1 MMSVRQVDGLTK
13 ARSLFGDKNRLSY
26 LTFFNATISFG
37 RRKGYSRAS
46 AR

>member
-1 MMSVRQVDGLTK
+1 MSVRQVDGLTK

-37 RRKGYSRAS
+37 RRKGYSRALV
-46 AR
+46 R